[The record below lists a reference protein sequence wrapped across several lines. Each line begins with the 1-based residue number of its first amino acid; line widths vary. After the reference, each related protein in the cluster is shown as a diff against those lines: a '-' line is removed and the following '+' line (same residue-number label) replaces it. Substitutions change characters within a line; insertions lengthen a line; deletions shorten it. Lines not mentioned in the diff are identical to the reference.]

1 MAISLEITDI
11 SKGGPAV
18 AVAAVLE
25 VYLGEGDF
33 EQVQFGETNSQGC
46 IENLMPEDI
55 GLEGLK
61 PNQAITLRLTL
72 DTGAYFEKQGLKSFY
87 PYLPIIFQVNDL
99 HANTHLPVMI
109 GPFGYSTH
117 KGAVVNHSSV
127 DNSVIAGHSESSDH
141 RGHIHTEACSH
152 HH

>member
-1 MAISLEITDI
+1 MAISIEITDI
-11 SKGGPAV
+11 AKGCPAV

-25 VYLGEGDF
+25 IYLGEGDF
-33 EQVQFGETNSQGC
+33 EQVQFGETDAQGR

-72 DTGAYFEKQGLKSFY
+72 DTGAYFDKQGVKAFY
-87 PYLPIIFQVNDL
+87 PYLPIIFHVNDL
-99 HANTHLPVMI
+99 HTNTHLPVMI

-117 KGAVVNHSSV
+117 KGAVGSTSLENPL
-127 DNSVIAGHSESSDH
+127 IAHSEPLSH
-141 RGHIHTEACSH
+141 GGHIHTEACSH